1 MLQEIFRRI
10 GTNSR
15 KFLEFGAG
23 DCLENAGTYLLLSGW
38 QGRWSEAADRQL
50 QDIRHHFSYYIKAG
64 VLRVDRVFVTPD
76 NIFQLMGEEEYDLL
90 IIDIDG
96 NDYYIWEAVQS
107 RPRVVMIE
115 YNATFRPPAAVVQEY
130 AAQPFWSG
138 ENFYEPA
145 WWLLKCWAA
154 RRDTR

>member
-1 MLQEIFRRI
+1 MLVP
-10 GTNSR
+10 TCC
-15 KFLEFGAG
+15 FLGGRDAG
-23 DCLENAGTYLLLSGW
+23 
-38 QGRWSEAADRQL
+38 SEAADRQL

-115 YNATFRPPAAVVQEY
+115 YNALCAAVQEY

-138 ENFYEPA
+138 EFF
-145 WWLLKCWAA
+145 
-154 RRDTR
+154 RRSQPGGS